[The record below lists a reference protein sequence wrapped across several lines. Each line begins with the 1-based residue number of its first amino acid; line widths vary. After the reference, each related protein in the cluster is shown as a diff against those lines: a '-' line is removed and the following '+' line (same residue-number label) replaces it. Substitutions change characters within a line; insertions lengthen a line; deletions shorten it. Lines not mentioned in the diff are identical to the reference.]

1 MLLRTAKRAPADD
14 VAACGRQ
21 AAHAVHRRRVA
32 ARDEGAAVSAMP
44 PRRRLGLAVGLLA
57 AVVLLATLAAVTLAT
72 PARSL
77 ADGLRALAGDGV
89 ETPGPA
95 AEPRP
100 DGAPADAVPAV
111 VERVVD
117 GDTIR
122 VRVEERVGS
131 IEPDGAV
138 PVRLLNLDAPELDHP
153 DRGEDCGATE
163 ARAFLEGLLRP
174 GSRVHLVADVEDRD
188 QYGRALRGA
197 WNEQGRFVNAEVVR
211 AGWAEVVLYAPND
224 RFHDPLAALEA
235 EARARARGAWGR
247 CGGFPS

>member
-1 MLLRTAKRAPADD
+1 MLLRTAKRAPVHDAT
-14 VAACGRQ
+14 ACGGR
-21 AAHAVHRRRVA
+21 AGRAVHRRRVV
-32 ARDEGAAVSAMP
+32 ARDEGAAVPAMP
-44 PRRRLGLAVGLLA
+44 PRRRLGLAVGLLV

-72 PARSL
+72 PARNL

-89 ETPGPA
+89 ETPRRA
-95 AEPRP
+95 SEPPP
-100 DGAPADAVPAV
+100 DGAPPEAVPAI

-131 IEPDGAV
+131 IEPGDAV

-153 DRGEDCGATE
+153 DRGEDCGAAE

-174 GSRVHLVADVEDRD
+174 HSRVHLVADAEDRD
-188 QYGRALRGA
+188 QYGRALRGV

-211 AGWAEVVLYAPND
+211 AGWAEAVLYPPND
-224 RFHDPLAALEA
+224 RFHEPLAALEA
-235 EARARARGAWGR
+235 EARAQARGAWGR